1 MNIAVFGAGYVGL
14 VAGTCFADSG
24 NDVTLI
30 DVDASRVENL
40 RQGKIPIYRAGARR
54 TREAQCR

>member
-24 NDVTLI
+24 NDVTLV
-30 DVDASRVENL
+30 DVDASRLVAAL
-40 RQGKIPIYRAGARR
+40 TTALPS
-54 TREAQCR
+54 